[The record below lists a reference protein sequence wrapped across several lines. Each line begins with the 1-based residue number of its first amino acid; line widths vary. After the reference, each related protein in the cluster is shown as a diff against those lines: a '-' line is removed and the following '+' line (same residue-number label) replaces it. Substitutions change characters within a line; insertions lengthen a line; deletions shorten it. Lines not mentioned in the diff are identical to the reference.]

1 MTSMSMRQM
10 LEAGVHFGHQTRFWN
25 PKMAPFIFGERNRI
39 HIINLEKTLPLYVEA
54 AGFVKHIVADGG
66 RVLFVGT
73 KRSAREA
80 IAREATR
87 CGMPYVSHRWLGG
100 MLTNFKTIRQ
110 SIKRLAE
117 IDDLAATGMLD
128 QRSKREAQMVRRER
142 EKLERSLGGIKEM
155 EGLPDVMFVVDVG
168 HENIA
173 IHEARKLGI
182 PVVAIVD
189 TNCSPDGIS
198 YVIPGNDD
206 AMRAIELY
214 AGGIADAVLEGRS
227 TIPDV
232 AVGEDEF
239 VELDEEG
246 KPRAK
251 SRPEAPC
258 RAGPQED
265 PRASQAGRLRCG
277 CRARHRRGARRGRS
291 RGEPGGVHG
300 ASRGGPQEGPDRG
313 SGRCRGRSSG
323 RRGGTRRSGRG
334 ELIMSVTAESVKAL
348 RERTGAGM
356 MECKKALVEANGDLE
371 AAAEA
376 MRKSGLA
383 KADKKAGRIAAEGVI
398 AVERSADGLAVAVV
412 EVNSETDFV
421 AREKDF
427 LSFAAAVAKAAL
439 ESRASDLE
447 ALLAVKLP
455 SGQTVDETRRALI
468 ARIGENIG
476 VRRFEILTGTAPI
489 ATYLHGSRIGTVV
502 VIEGGD
508 AGIGHDIA
516 MHVAAISPQ
525 FLSAEDVPADQ
536 VEKEREIF
544 IAQAATDPK
553 LQGKPKE
560 VLVKATEGKLRKYLG
575 EITLLGQPFVKD
587 DKQTVAQVLKQA
599 NARVVRFVR
608 YEVGAG
614 IEKKQE
620 NFAAE
625 VMAQVRGA

>member
-1 MTSMSMRQM
+1 
-10 LEAGVHFGHQTRFWN
+10 
-25 PKMAPFIFGERNRI
+25 MA
-39 HIINLEKTLPLYVEA
+39 
-54 AGFVKHIVADGG
+54 
-66 RVLFVGT
+66 
-73 KRSAREA
+73 
-80 IAREATR
+80 
-87 CGMPYVSHRWLGG
+87 
-100 MLTNFKTIRQ
+100 
-110 SIKRLAE
+110 
-117 IDDLAATGMLD
+117 
-128 QRSKREAQMVRRER
+128 
-142 EKLERSLGGIKEM
+142 
-155 EGLPDVMFVVDVG
+155 
-168 HENIA
+168 
-173 IHEARKLGI
+173 
-182 PVVAIVD
+182 
-189 TNCSPDGIS
+189 
-198 YVIPGNDD
+198 
-206 AMRAIELY
+206 
-214 AGGIADAVLEGRS
+214 
-227 TIPDV
+227 
-232 AVGEDEF
+232 
-239 VELDEEG
+239 
-246 KPRAK
+246 
-251 SRPEAPC
+251 
-258 RAGPQED
+258 
-265 PRASQAGRLRCG
+265 
-277 CRARHRRGARRGRS
+277 
-291 RGEPGGVHG
+291 
-300 ASRGGPQEGPDRG
+300 
-313 SGRCRGRSSG
+313 
-323 RRGGTRRSGRG
+323 
-334 ELIMSVTAESVKAL
+334 VTAESVKVL

-398 AVERSADGLAVAVV
+398 AVERSADGLSVAVV

-427 LSFAAAVAKAAL
+427 LAFAAAVARAAL

-455 SGQTVDETRRALI
+455 TGQTVEETRRGLI

-502 VIEGGD
+502 VLEGGD
-508 AGIGHDIA
+508 AAIGHDIA

-525 FLSAEDVPADQ
+525 FLSAEDVPAGQ

-544 IAQAATDPK
+544 IAQAAADPK

-587 DKQTVAQVLKQA
+587 DKQSVAQVLKQA